1 MMKLVRSKITG
12 GCYHS
17 RMSDSEQDAASI
29 ASETPVDAPVPEAIP
44 AEVIAEPPV
53 TAAPPAS
60 ADTVPAVPALSAG
73 AEASIIPPTLAS
85 DSPSDSPAEIPAPE
99 HSNILEN
106 VGMSVEPHES
116 ATLHVPDN
124 ASAPVPPPTEPSAPA
139 VVSAYAALLSLRDK
153 ALNAIQFR
161 RQARLEKIMALAA
174 KKKSIG
180 NDDVEKLLHVSDAT
194 VSRYLSALVQEGKL
208 NRTGSAKA
216 IRYSLPI
223 APSTGGDTD
232 PIAPSTGGDTD
243 PIASNG

>member
-1 MMKLVRSKITG
+1 MKLVRSKVTG
-12 GCYHS
+12 GCYYS

-106 VGMSVEPHES
+106 VGMSVEPHAS
-116 ATLHVPDN
+116 DQTATPHVPDN
-124 ASAPVPPPTEPSAPA
+124 ASTPVPLPTEPSAPA

-153 ALNAIQFR
+153 ALSAIQFR
-161 RQARLEKIMALAA
+161 RQARLEKIMALAE
-174 KKKSIG
+174 KKGSIG
-180 NDDVEKLLHVSDAT
+180 NDDVEKLLRVSDSTAT
-194 VSRYLSALVQEGKL
+194 RYLFALVRDGKL
-208 NRTGSAKA
+208 KQTGVPQAQ
-216 IRYSLPI
+216 RY
-223 APSTGGDTD
+223 AVPSG
-232 PIAPSTGGDTD
+232 
-243 PIASNG
+243 SNGAV